1 MSTPEGNIRINIWI
15 NEERL
20 EALNKAGLAEMAK
33 EEFAGMKL
41 LAISTTE
48 EQKDVILK
56 RYPSAKYDSS
66 TTDSIE
72 LLPKQAK
79 DRLFDL
85 CIKMRSAGTEVI
97 DRFIEE
103 A

>member
-1 MSTPEGNIRINIWI
+1 VSENERTIRINLWI

-20 EALNKAGLAEMAK
+20 EALKKAGLAEMAK
-33 EEFAGMKL
+33 EAFADMML
-41 LAISTTE
+41 LPISTTK
-48 EQKDVILK
+48 EQKDVILQ
-56 RYPSAKYDSS
+56 RYPSAMYDSA
-66 TTDSIE
+66 TTHSIE

-85 CIKMRSAGTEVI
+85 CIEMRSTGPEVT
-97 DRFIEE
+97 DRFLEQ